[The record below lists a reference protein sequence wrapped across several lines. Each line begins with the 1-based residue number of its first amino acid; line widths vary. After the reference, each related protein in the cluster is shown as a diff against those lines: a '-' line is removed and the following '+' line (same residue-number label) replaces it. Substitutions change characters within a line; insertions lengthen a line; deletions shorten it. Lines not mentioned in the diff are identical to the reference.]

1 MLLKPYEIWCFKYEN
16 GGLHNAV
23 TNLSLAQQLGSFN
36 LLINIQGVVADNRH
50 IFKPK
55 GILTVH
61 AEDWGK
67 QETSNEYS

>member
-1 MLLKPYEIWCFKYEN
+1 M
-16 GGLHNAV
+16 

-67 QETSNEYS
+67 YETSKEYS